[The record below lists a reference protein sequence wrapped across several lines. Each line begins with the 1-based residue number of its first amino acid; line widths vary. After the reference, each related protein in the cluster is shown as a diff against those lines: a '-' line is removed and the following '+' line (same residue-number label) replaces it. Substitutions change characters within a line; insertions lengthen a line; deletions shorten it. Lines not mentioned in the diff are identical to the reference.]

1 MKLYNEDMQV
11 ALNGMLDNSVD
22 SIITDPPYGINFMK
36 KQWDYDVPSV
46 DMWKQCLRV
55 LKPGGHLLSFS
66 SPRTY
71 HRMVI
76 NIEDA
81 GFEVRDQIMWAY
93 NSGFPKSHNISK
105 VIDSKGGNN
114 IFAAQFASELKQARL
129 EAGESKRSIESRLFT
144 YHGNWDWWEG
154 RNYKGKACPK
164 LPKYEDIKTLAI
176 EFPVLHHWLSKLK
189 PAKRE
194 VIGQHNGNDAGG
206 LGGERLTT
214 LNQDITVSATDLA
227 KKWDGW
233 GTALKPAHEPIV
245 VCRKPLSETTVA
257 ANVVK
262 WGTGG
267 LNIDQSRIPF
277 EDGEVVVYHSVG
289 EVGNF
294 AGRVGKETTSDKDY
308 HSRTDGRWPAN
319 LIHDGLWNDKDHGKF
334 YFVPKVSKRER
345 NEGLNDFTE
354 GFYSNDGR
362 HTTNDTAYQRGHAVG
377 KNTHPT
383 VKPITLMH
391 YLIRMVTYVDGTVL
405 DPFMGS
411 GSTGCAAVANGYNFI
426 GIEMEESSY
435 KIARTRINYFKK

>member
-93 NSGFPKSHNISK
+93 NSGFPKSHNIGKAYDKKYDRSREIVGSK
-105 VIDSKGGNN
+105 TSPDMRSSKATSVGG
-114 IFAAQFASELKQARL
+114 
-129 EAGESKRSIESRLFT
+129 SIER
-144 YHGNWDWWEG
+144 
-154 RNYKGKACPK
+154 
-164 LPKYEDIKTLAI
+164 
-176 EFPVLHHWLSKLK
+176 
-189 PAKRE
+189 
-194 VIGQHNGNDAGG
+194 GQ
-206 LGGERLTT
+206 LTT
-214 LNQDITVSATDLA
+214 FDTSGDGPFE
-227 KKWDGW
+227 GW

-245 VCRKPLSETTVA
+245 VCRKPLSEKTVM
-257 ANVVK
+257 ANMER

-294 AGRVGKETTSDKDY
+294 AGRVGKETTSDKNY
-308 HSRTDGRWPAN
+308 HSRTEGRWPAN

-345 NEGLNDFTE
+345 NEGLETL
-354 GFYSNDGR
+354 
-362 HTTNDTAYQRGHAVG
+362 
-377 KNTHPT
+377 NTHPT
-383 VKPITLMH
+383 VKPIDLMF
-391 YLIRMVTYVDGTVL
+391 YLIRMVTYADGTVL

-411 GSTGCAAVANGYNFI
+411 GSTGCAAVANGFNFI
-426 GIEMEESSY
+426 GVEMEESSY
-435 KIARTRINYFKK
+435 KIAQTRINYFKK